1 MFIHIY
7 AFYVFEKKNIKNIL
21 LDEGNNILVEQLD
34 IINLFRKLLKDE
46 RNFEITSRNENIDM
60 SETCKLNLQEI
71 TQNIWY
77 NP

>member
-1 MFIHIY
+1 ML
-7 AFYVFEKKNIKNIL
+7 EKEKILTIL

-46 RNFEITSRNENIDM
+46 QNFEITSGNENIDM
-60 SETCKLNLQEI
+60 SETCKLNLQE
-71 TQNIWY
+71 TTKNILY